1 MNQCLRCSR
10 PCSPTSL
17 FCDTCQSQLHTQLWQ
32 EAQSLAETPTQ
43 TPPVVA
49 MPANPEKKADPAERE
64 TSPIPTIKTP
74 TIEKPPASPI
84 TPPIPQPAVY
94 HGSHLIDQAVQRMS
108 QAAERIA
115 QAGQHSRHIL
125 RPSRLRPIS
134 KNLPIVGRLLSP
146 AASELERQPDEQ
158 TAQSDPEAW
167 PWPGDMEAS
176 DHEHEIWANRTDP
189 LLARQV
195 PRSGQAGAFEE
206 DDLQRAVSEGL
217 ATRPLPIRRARKPHT
232 VQAVFVVLVVLA
244 FAVAGIDGI
253 LASVA
258 LFDHH
263 HPTAVQGGP
272 SSLTLSSN
280 VASVG
285 QTVILHIAHFLP
297 NTHVFVTRDVEE
309 TVELTSG
316 SALVGLDGN
325 GAANVA
331 IMIDESWGPGFHTVQ
346 AEDVANRYTASA
358 TLQIINAGP
367 TRPSHLVIDTSTL
380 NFGADVEGANT
391 IQSFAL
397 HNSGGGSIAWAA
409 SSNKP
414 WLLLAPAQGIFSS
427 SQTIA
432 VAVQRA
438 NLKPGDYSGII
449 TFSSNVGEN
458 EWVKVSMSVRPLPAN
473 AGSVLVVTPALLSF
487 TALDGGA
494 SPASQAL
501 TVSNPGSQP
510 LSWSLASNSPV
521 LLNSQSILL
530 HSFNIGNGWLT
541 IAQTS
546 GTIAP
551 HSSGVIQ
558 VMVNSSEMLAGVYSE
573 MLVFNG
579 GQNTFDTPQNV
590 GISLTVQPHCGLQ
603 LNTGSISFTAVSGQG
618 DPANQSLTLGATASC
633 SGTLAWKAA
642 SAANW
647 LSVSPASGQIRGAQ
661 KTMTAVS
668 VNASI
673 LKPGTYNSTIT
684 FVEAGSTQTEMVQ
697 LVVQAAPPPSQPI
710 MGAAPLNLNFSTT
723 QGMPNPPGQIVTITN
738 NGGSALYWHTTV
750 NPLASSWLGASPS
763 GGSVPAHSAGQVT
776 VNIDT
781 STLTPNTYV
790 GEVVL
795 NGANAN
801 GVTASGS
808 PQTIM
813 VNLVVL
819 PPCTLQQ
826 PSSSA
831 LAFSAV
837 QGTGNPSAQT
847 IAITASGNCNWPIS
861 WNAAISSGASWLS
874 VSPLTGTFPA
884 SGQSSTLTVNADI
897 SGLSPATYNA
907 QVTITASG
915 NAQGSP
921 QMFAVSLTVL
931 PPCSLS
937 VQAPPGGFSF
947 SAVQGQPAPPAQN
960 FSFSESGT
968 CAWPI
973 SWSAIASA
981 GNGNWLSTSP
991 SSGSDN
997 GSGVT
1002 VSVSANPQGLAPGTY
1017 TGTITVSATGSG
1029 GAPVQGSPQSINV
1042 TFTVS
1047 GFTISGTAIACANAQ
1062 CSTSQPFPGAA
1073 LTLVNTSTNQTF
1085 NAVADGSG
1093 NYSFTN
1099 VALGSYTLTIS
1110 GSIGSQSYSGNVS
1123 LSVSSDM
1130 SGFNVN
1136 AYPPS

>member
-1 MNQCLRCSR
+1 MNQCLRCSK

-32 EAQSLAETPTQ
+32 EAQSLTETPTQ
-43 TPPVVA
+43 TPPVVVVSA
-49 MPANPEKKADPAERE
+49 APEEKASSVAERE
-64 TSPIPTIKTP
+64 TNPIPTVKTP
-74 TIEKPPASPI
+74 TIENPPATPL

-94 HGSHLIDQAVQRMS
+94 RGNHLIDQAVQRMN

-115 QAGQHSRHIL
+115 LAGQHSRRIL
-125 RPSRLRPIS
+125 RPLRLRPIS
-134 KNLPIVGRLLSP
+134 KKIPIVGQLFSP
-146 AASELERQPDEQ
+146 ASVESEQQPGEQ
-158 TAQSDPEAW
+158 AW
-167 PWPGDMEAS
+167 PWPIDLEAS
-176 DHEHEIWANRTDP
+176 DHGHEIWANRTDP

-195 PRSGQAGAFEE
+195 PRSGQAGAFE
-206 DDLQRAVSEGL
+206 DDDALQRAVSEGL
-217 ATRPLPIRRARKPHT
+217 ATRPLPIRRARKLHK
-232 VQAVFVVLVVLA
+232 VQAVFIVLVALA
-244 FAVAGIDGI
+244 FAVAGIDGL

-258 LFDHH
+258 LFNHH
-263 HPTAVQGGP
+263 RPTAASGGP
-272 SSLTLSSN
+272 TSLTLSPN

-285 QTVILHIAHFLP
+285 QTVTLHIAHFLP
-297 NTHVFVTRDVEE
+297 NTRAFITHDVEE
-309 TVELTSG
+309 AVELTSG
-316 SALVGLDGN
+316 SALVNIDGN
-325 GAANVA
+325 GAANVT
-331 IMIDESWGPGFHTVQ
+331 ILIDESWGPGFHTVQ
-346 AEDVANRYTASA
+346 AEDVTNRYTASA
-358 TLQIINAGP
+358 TLQIIGSGP
-367 TRPSHLVIDTSTL
+367 TRPSHLVIGANSL

-391 IQSFAL
+391 IQSLAL
-397 HNSGGGSIAWAA
+397 HNSGGGAISWAA
-409 SSNKP
+409 SSNQP

-438 NLKPGDYSGII
+438 DLKPGDYSGLI

-458 EWVKVSMSVRPLPAN
+458 EWVQVHMSVRPLPAN
-473 AGSVLVVTPALLSF
+473 AGSVLVVTPAVLSF

-494 SPASQAL
+494 SPAAQAL
-501 TVSNPGSQP
+501 TISNPGSQP
-510 LSWSLASNSPV
+510 LAWSLASNNPV
-521 LLNSQSILL
+521 LLNSQNVLL
-530 HSFNIGNGWLT
+530 HSFNIGNNWLT
-541 IAQTS
+541 IDQTS

-551 HSSGVIQ
+551 HSSGTIQ
-558 VMVNSSEMLAGVYSE
+558 VMVNSSDLLAGVYSA

-590 GISLTVQPHCGLQ
+590 GVSLTVQPHCGLQ
-603 LNTGSISFTAVSGQG
+603 LNTGSMSFTAVSGQG
-618 DPANQSLTLGATASC
+618 NPANQSLTLNATESC

-642 SAANW
+642 STASW
-647 LSVSPASGQIRGAQ
+647 LSVAPASGQIRGAQ

-684 FVEAGSTQTEMVQ
+684 FIEAGNTQTVMVQ

-710 MGAAPLNLNFSTT
+710 LGAAPLNLNFSTT
-723 QGMPNPPGQIVTITN
+723 QGMPNPPGQVVTITN
-738 NGGSALYWHTTV
+738 NGGSTLYWHTTV
-750 NPLASSWLGASPS
+750 NGLASSWLGASPS
-763 GGSVPAHSAGQVT
+763 GGSVPARSAGQVT

-781 STLTPNTYV
+781 SNLTPNTYV
-790 GEVVL
+790 GEVIL
-795 NGANAN
+795 NGTNAS
-801 GVTASGS
+801 GATASGS

-813 VNLVVL
+813 INLVVL

-847 IAITASGNCNWPIS
+847 INITASGNCNWPIG
-861 WNAAISSGASWLS
+861 WNIAISGGASWLS
-874 VSPLTGTFPA
+874 VSPMSGTFPA
-884 SGQSSTLTVNADI
+884 SGQSSTLNVNANI
-897 SGLSPATYNA
+897 SGLSPNTYNA

-921 QMFAVSLTVL
+921 QSFAVSLTVL

-947 SAVQGQPAPPAQN
+947 SAAQGQPAPPAQN

-973 SWSAIASA
+973 SWSAIASS

-991 SSGSDN
+991 SSGSDG
-997 GSGVT
+997 GSGAT
-1002 VSVSANPQGLAPGTY
+1002 VSVSVNPQGLAPGTY
-1017 TGTITVSATGSG
+1017 TGTITVSASGSG

-1047 GFTISGTAIACANAQ
+1047 GFTISGGVIACGDSQ
-1062 CSTSQPFPGAA
+1062 CSTSQPLPGAA
-1073 LTLVNTSTNQTF
+1073 LTLVNTSSNQTF
-1085 NAVADGSG
+1085 NVTADGSG

-1099 VALGSYTLTIS
+1099 VPLGSYTLTVT

-1123 LSVSSDM
+1123 FSVTGNM

-1136 AYPPS
+1136 TYAPS

>member
-1 MNQCLRCSR
+1 MNRCLRCSK

-32 EAQSLAETPTQ
+32 EAQSLTETPTQ

-49 MPANPEKKADPAERE
+49 VSAVPEEKASSVAERE
-64 TSPIPTIKTP
+64 TNPIPTVKTP
-74 TIEKPPASPI
+74 TIENPPATPL
-84 TPPIPQPAVY
+84 TPPISQPAVY
-94 HGSHLIDQAVQRMS
+94 RGNHLIDQAVQRMN

-115 QAGQHSRHIL
+115 LAGQHSRRIL
-125 RPSRLRPIS
+125 RPLRLRPIS
-134 KNLPIVGRLLSP
+134 RKIPIVGQLFSP
-146 AASELERQPDEQ
+146 ASAEPEPQPGEQ
-158 TAQSDPEAW
+158 TW
-167 PWPGDMEAS
+167 PWPIDLEAS
-176 DHEHEIWANRTDP
+176 DHGHEIWANRTDP

-195 PRSGQAGAFEE
+195 PRSGQAGAFE
-206 DDLQRAVSEGL
+206 DDDALQRAVSEGL
-217 ATRPLPIRRARKPHT
+217 ATRPLPIRRARKLHK
-232 VQAVFVVLVVLA
+232 VQAVFIVLVALA
-244 FAVAGIDGI
+244 FAVAGIDGL

-263 HPTAVQGGP
+263 HPTAASGGP
-272 SSLTLSSN
+272 TSLTLSPN

-285 QTVILHIAHFLP
+285 QIVTLHIAHFLP
-297 NTHVFVTRDVEE
+297 NTRAFITHDVEE
-309 TVELTSG
+309 AVELTSG
-316 SALVGLDGN
+316 SALVSIDGN
-325 GAANVA
+325 GAANVT
-331 IMIDESWGPGFHTVQ
+331 ILIDESWGPGFHTVQ
-346 AEDVANRYTASA
+346 AEDVTNRYTAST
-358 TLQIINAGP
+358 TLQIIGAGP
-367 TRPSHLVIDTSTL
+367 TRPSHLVIGANSL

-391 IQSFAL
+391 IQSLTL
-397 HNSGGGSIAWAA
+397 HNSGGGSISWAA
-409 SSNKP
+409 SSNQP
-414 WLLLAPAQGIFSS
+414 WLLIAPAQGIFSS

-438 NLKPGDYSGII
+438 NLKPGDYSGLI

-458 EWVKVSMSVRPLPAN
+458 EWVQVHMSVRPLPAN
-473 AGSVLVVTPALLSF
+473 VGSVLVVTPAVLSF

-494 SPASQAL
+494 SPAAQAL
-501 TVSNPGSQP
+501 TISNPGSQP
-510 LSWSLASNSPV
+510 LAWSLASNNPV
-521 LLNSQSILL
+521 LLNSQDVLL
-530 HSFNIGNGWLT
+530 HSLNIGNNWLT
-541 IAQTS
+541 TDQTS

-551 HSSGVIQ
+551 HSSGTIQ
-558 VMVNSSEMLAGVYSE
+558 VIVNSSDLLAGVYSA

-603 LNTGSISFTAVSGQG
+603 LNTGSMSFTAVSGQG
-618 DPANQSLTLGATASC
+618 NPANQSLTLNATESC

-642 SAANW
+642 STANW
-647 LSVSPASGQIRGAQ
+647 LSVAPASGQIRGAQ

-673 LKPGTYNSTIT
+673 LKPGTYSSTIT
-684 FVEAGSTQTEMVQ
+684 FIEAGNTQTVMVQ

-710 MGAAPLNLNFSTT
+710 LGAAPLNLNFSTT
-723 QGMPNPPGQIVTITN
+723 QGMPNPPGQVVTITN
-738 NGGSALYWHTTV
+738 NGGSTLYWRTTV
-750 NPLASSWLGASPS
+750 NGLASSWLGASPS
-763 GGSVPAHSAGQVT
+763 GGSVPARSAGQVT

-781 STLTPNTYV
+781 SNLTPNTYV
-790 GEVVL
+790 GEVIL
-795 NGANAN
+795 NGTNAS
-801 GVTASGS
+801 GATASGS

-813 VNLVVL
+813 INLVVL

-837 QGTGNPSAQT
+837 QGTSNPSAQT
-847 IAITASGNCNWPIS
+847 INITASGNCNWPIG
-861 WNAAISSGASWLS
+861 WNIAISGGASWLS
-874 VSPLTGTFPA
+874 VSPMSGTFPA
-884 SGQSSTLTVNADI
+884 SGQSSTLNVNANI
-897 SGLSPATYNA
+897 SGLSPNTYNA

-921 QMFAVSLTVL
+921 QSFAVSLTVL

-947 SAVQGQPAPPAQN
+947 SAAQGQPAPPAQN

-973 SWSAIASA
+973 SWSAIASS

-991 SSGSDN
+991 SSGSDG
-997 GSGVT
+997 GSGAT
-1002 VSVSANPQGLAPGTY
+1002 VSVSVNPQGLAPGTY
-1017 TGTITVSATGSG
+1017 TGTITVSASGSG

-1047 GFTISGTAIACANAQ
+1047 GFTISGGVIACGDSQ
-1062 CSTSQPFPGAA
+1062 CSTSQPLPGAV

-1085 NAVADGSG
+1085 NATADGSG

-1099 VALGSYTLTIS
+1099 VPLGSYTLTVT

-1123 LSVSSDM
+1123 FSVTGNMSS
-1130 SGFNVN
+1130 FNVN
-1136 AYPPS
+1136 TYPPS

>member
-43 TPPVVA
+43 TPLVVVV
-49 MPANPEKKADPAERE
+49 PAEPEKEADPAVERE

-74 TIEKPPASPI
+74 TIEKPPATPV

-94 HGSHLIDQAVQRMS
+94 RGNNLIDQAVQRMS

-115 QAGQHSRHIL
+115 QAGQHSRRIL
-125 RPSRLRPIS
+125 RPSRLKPIS
-134 KNLPIVGRLLSP
+134 KKIPIVGQLFSP
-146 AASELERQPDEQ
+146 APSEPAQPQ
-158 TAQSDPEAW
+158 AAPSALEAW

-176 DHEHEIWANRTDP
+176 DHEHEVWANRTDP
-189 LLARQV
+189 LLARQI

-232 VQAVFVVLVVLA
+232 VQMVFIVLVVLA

-263 HPTAVQGGP
+263 HAPIVQSGP
-272 SSLTLSSN
+272 SSLTLSPN
-280 VASVG
+280 VATVG
-285 QTVILHIAHFLP
+285 QTVTLHIAHFLP
-297 NTHVFVTRDVEE
+297 NTHVFVTHDVEE
-309 TVELTSG
+309 TVQLTSG
-316 SALVGLDGN
+316 SALVGLDGS

-346 AEDVANRYTASA
+346 AEDVTNRYTASA
-358 TLQIINAGP
+358 TLQIIGAGP
-367 TRPSHLVIDTSTL
+367 TRPSHLVIGTNSL

-391 IQSFAL
+391 IQSLVL

-409 SSNKP
+409 SSNQP
-414 WLLLAPAQGIFSS
+414 WLLLAPAQGIFSA

-458 EWVKVSMSVRPLPAN
+458 EWVRVSMSVRPLPAN

-494 SPASQAL
+494 SPAPQEL
-501 TVSNPGSQP
+501 TISNPGSQP
-510 LSWSLASNSPV
+510 LSWSLASNNQV
-521 LLNSQSILL
+521 LLNSQNILL

-558 VMVNSSEMLAGVYSE
+558 VVVNSGDLLAGVYSA

-579 GQNTFDTPQNV
+579 GKNTFDTPQNV

-603 LNTGSISFTAVSGQG
+603 LNTGSMSFTAVSGQG
-618 DPANQSLTLGATASC
+618 NPANQSLTLSTTASC
-633 SGTLAWKAA
+633 SGTLAWKATSTA
-642 SAANW
+642 SW
-647 LSVSPASGQIRGAQ
+647 LAVAPASGQIRGAQ
-661 KTMTAVS
+661 KTVTAVS
-668 VNASI
+668 VNASV
-673 LKPGTYNSTIT
+673 LKPGTYSSTIT
-684 FVEAGSTQTEMVQ
+684 FVEAGGTQTEMVQ

-738 NGGSALYWHTTV
+738 NGGGTLYWHTTV
-750 NPLASSWLGASPS
+750 NILASSWLGASPS
-763 GGSVPAHSAGQVT
+763 GGSIPAHSTGQVK
-776 VNIDT
+776 VSIDT
-781 STLTPNTYV
+781 SNLSPNTYV
-790 GEVVL
+790 GQVVL
-795 NGANAN
+795 NGANGS

-808 PQTIM
+808 PQTIT

-837 QGTGNPSAQT
+837 QGTGNPSAQN
-847 IAITASGNCNWPIS
+847 IAITASGNCDWPID
-861 WNAAISSGASWLS
+861 WNASISGGASWLS
-874 VSPLTGTFPA
+874 VSPLSGTFPA
-884 SGQSSTLTVNADI
+884 SGQSSTLAVNADI
-897 SGLSPATYNA
+897 SGLSSGTYNA

-921 QMFAVSLTVL
+921 QAFAVSLTVL

-947 SAVQGQPAPPAQN
+947 SVEQGQPAPPAQN
-960 FSFSESGT
+960 FSFSEAGT
-968 CAWPI
+968 CAWPV

-981 GNGNWLSTSP
+981 GNGNWLSASP
-991 SSGSDN
+991 SSGSD
-997 GSGVT
+997 SGGGAT
-1002 VSVSANPQGLAPGTY
+1002 VSVSVNPQGLAPGTY

-1042 TFTVS
+1042 TFMVS
-1047 GFTISGTAIACANAQ
+1047 GVNLSGAVIACGDSQ

-1073 LTLVNTSTNQTF
+1073 LTLLNTSTNQTM
-1085 NAVADGSG
+1085 NATADSSG
-1093 NYSFTN
+1093 NYSFSN
-1099 VALGSYTLTIS
+1099 VPLGSYTLTIT
-1110 GSIGSQSYSGNVS
+1110 GSVGSQNYSGNVS
-1123 LSVSSDM
+1123 FSVGGDM

-1136 AYPPS
+1136 AYPSS

>member
-1 MNQCLRCSR
+1 MNRCLRCSK

-32 EAQSLAETPTQ
+32 EAQSLTETPTQ

-49 MPANPEKKADPAERE
+49 VSAAPEEKASSVAERE
-64 TSPIPTIKTP
+64 TNPIPTVKTP
-74 TIEKPPASPI
+74 TIENPPATPL
-84 TPPIPQPAVY
+84 TPPISQPAVY
-94 HGSHLIDQAVQRMS
+94 RGNHLIDQAVQRMN

-115 QAGQHSRHIL
+115 LAGQHSRRIL
-125 RPSRLRPIS
+125 RPLRLRPIS
-134 KNLPIVGRLLSP
+134 RKIPIVGQLFSP
-146 AASELERQPDEQ
+146 ASAEPEPQPGEQ
-158 TAQSDPEAW
+158 TW
-167 PWPGDMEAS
+167 PWPIDLEAS
-176 DHEHEIWANRTDP
+176 DHGHEIWANSTDP

-195 PRSGQAGAFEE
+195 PRSGQAGAFE
-206 DDLQRAVSEGL
+206 DDDALQRAVSEGL
-217 ATRPLPIRRARKPHT
+217 ATRPLPIRRARKLHK
-232 VQAVFVVLVVLA
+232 VQAVFIVLVALA
-244 FAVAGIDGI
+244 FAVAGIDGL

-263 HPTAVQGGP
+263 HPTAASGGP
-272 SSLTLSSN
+272 TSLTLSPN

-285 QTVILHIAHFLP
+285 QIVTLHIAHFLP
-297 NTHVFVTRDVEE
+297 NTRAFITHDVEE
-309 TVELTSG
+309 AVELTSG
-316 SALVGLDGN
+316 SALVSIDGN
-325 GAANVA
+325 GAANVT
-331 IMIDESWGPGFHTVQ
+331 ILIDESWGPGFHTVQ
-346 AEDVANRYTASA
+346 AEDVTNRYTAST
-358 TLQIINAGP
+358 TLQIIGAGP
-367 TRPSHLVIDTSTL
+367 TRPSHLVIGANSL

-391 IQSFAL
+391 IQSLTL
-397 HNSGGGSIAWAA
+397 HNSGGGSISWAA
-409 SSNKP
+409 SSNQP
-414 WLLLAPAQGIFSS
+414 WLLIAPAQGIFSS

-438 NLKPGDYSGII
+438 NLKPGDYSGLI

-458 EWVKVSMSVRPLPAN
+458 EWVQVHMSVRPLPAN
-473 AGSVLVVTPALLSF
+473 VGSVLVVTPAVLSF

-494 SPASQAL
+494 SPAAQAL
-501 TVSNPGSQP
+501 TISNPGSQP
-510 LSWSLASNSPV
+510 LAWSLASNNPV
-521 LLNSQSILL
+521 LLNSQDVLL
-530 HSFNIGNGWLT
+530 HSLNIGNNWLT
-541 IAQTS
+541 TDQTS

-551 HSSGVIQ
+551 HSSGTIQ
-558 VMVNSSEMLAGVYSE
+558 VIVNSSDLLAGVYSA

-590 GISLTVQPHCGLQ
+590 GVSLTVQPHCGLQ
-603 LNTGSISFTAVSGQG
+603 LNTGSMSFTAVSGQG
-618 DPANQSLTLGATASC
+618 NPANQSLTLNATESC

-642 SAANW
+642 STANW
-647 LSVSPASGQIRGAQ
+647 LSVAPASGQIRGAQ

-673 LKPGTYNSTIT
+673 LKPGTYSSTIT
-684 FVEAGSTQTEMVQ
+684 FIEAGNTQTVMVQ

-710 MGAAPLNLNFSTT
+710 LGAAPLNLNFSTT
-723 QGMPNPPGQIVTITN
+723 QGMPNPPGQVVTITN
-738 NGGSALYWHTTV
+738 NGGSTLYWRTTV
-750 NPLASSWLGASPS
+750 NGLASSWLGASPS
-763 GGSVPAHSAGQVT
+763 GGSVPARSAGQVT

-781 STLTPNTYV
+781 SNLTPNTYV
-790 GEVVL
+790 GEVIL
-795 NGANAN
+795 NGTNAS
-801 GVTASGS
+801 GATASGS

-813 VNLVVL
+813 INLVVL

-837 QGTGNPSAQT
+837 QGTSNPSAQT
-847 IAITASGNCNWPIS
+847 INITASGNCNWPIG
-861 WNAAISSGASWLS
+861 WNIAISGGASWLS
-874 VSPLTGTFPA
+874 VSPMSGTFPA
-884 SGQSSTLTVNADI
+884 SGQSSTLNVNANI
-897 SGLSPATYNA
+897 SGLSPNTYNA

-921 QMFAVSLTVL
+921 QSFAVSLTVL

-947 SAVQGQPAPPAQN
+947 SAAQGQPAPPAQN

-973 SWSAIASA
+973 SWSAIASS

-991 SSGSDN
+991 SSGSDG
-997 GSGVT
+997 GSGAT
-1002 VSVSANPQGLAPGTY
+1002 VSVSVNPQGLAPGTY
-1017 TGTITVSATGSG
+1017 TGTITVSASGSG

-1047 GFTISGTAIACANAQ
+1047 GFTISGGVIACGDSQ
-1062 CSTSQPFPGAA
+1062 CSTSQPLPGAV

-1085 NAVADGSG
+1085 NATADGSG

-1099 VALGSYTLTIS
+1099 VPLGSYTLTVT

-1123 LSVSSDM
+1123 FSVTGNMSS
-1130 SGFNVN
+1130 FNVN
-1136 AYPPS
+1136 TYPPS

>member
-1 MNQCLRCSR
+1 MNRCLRCSK

-32 EAQSLAETPTQ
+32 EAQSLTETPTQ

-49 MPANPEKKADPAERE
+49 VSAAPEEKASSVAERE
-64 TSPIPTIKTP
+64 TNPIPTVKTP
-74 TIEKPPASPI
+74 TIENPPATPL
-84 TPPIPQPAVY
+84 TPPISQPAVY
-94 HGSHLIDQAVQRMS
+94 RGNHLIDQAVQRMN

-115 QAGQHSRHIL
+115 LAGQHSRRIL
-125 RPSRLRPIS
+125 RPLRLRPIS
-134 KNLPIVGRLLSP
+134 RKIPIVGQLFSP
-146 AASELERQPDEQ
+146 ASAEPEPQPGEQ
-158 TAQSDPEAW
+158 TW
-167 PWPGDMEAS
+167 PWPIDLEAS
-176 DHEHEIWANRTDP
+176 DHGHEIWANRTDP

-195 PRSGQAGAFEE
+195 PRSGQAGAFE
-206 DDLQRAVSEGL
+206 DDDALQRAVSEGL
-217 ATRPLPIRRARKPHT
+217 ATRPLPIRRARKLHK
-232 VQAVFVVLVVLA
+232 VQAVFIVLVALA
-244 FAVAGIDGI
+244 FAVAGIDGL

-263 HPTAVQGGP
+263 HPTAASGGP
-272 SSLTLSSN
+272 TSLTLSPN

-285 QTVILHIAHFLP
+285 QIVTLHIAHFLP
-297 NTHVFVTRDVEE
+297 NTRAFITHDVEE
-309 TVELTSG
+309 AVELTSG
-316 SALVGLDGN
+316 SALVSIDGN
-325 GAANVA
+325 GAANVT
-331 IMIDESWGPGFHTVQ
+331 ILIDESWGPGFHTVQ
-346 AEDVANRYTASA
+346 AEDVTNRYTAST
-358 TLQIINAGP
+358 TLQIIGAGP
-367 TRPSHLVIDTSTL
+367 TRPSHLVIGANSL

-391 IQSFAL
+391 IQSLTL
-397 HNSGGGSIAWAA
+397 HNSGGGSISWAA
-409 SSNKP
+409 SSNQP
-414 WLLLAPAQGIFSS
+414 WLLIAPAQGIFSS

-438 NLKPGDYSGII
+438 NLKPGDYSGLI

-458 EWVKVSMSVRPLPAN
+458 EWVQVHMSVRPLPAN
-473 AGSVLVVTPALLSF
+473 VGSVLVVTPAVLSF

-494 SPASQAL
+494 SPAAQAL
-501 TVSNPGSQP
+501 TISNPGSQP
-510 LSWSLASNSPV
+510 LAWSLASNNPV
-521 LLNSQSILL
+521 LLNSQDVLL
-530 HSFNIGNGWLT
+530 HSLNIGNNWLT
-541 IAQTS
+541 TDQTS

-551 HSSGVIQ
+551 HSSGTIQ
-558 VMVNSSEMLAGVYSE
+558 VIVNSSDLLAGVYSA

-590 GISLTVQPHCGLQ
+590 GVSLTVQPHCGLQ
-603 LNTGSISFTAVSGQG
+603 LNTGSMSFTAVSGQG
-618 DPANQSLTLGATASC
+618 NPANQSLTLNATESC

-642 SAANW
+642 STANW
-647 LSVSPASGQIRGAQ
+647 LSVAPASGQIRGAQ

-673 LKPGTYNSTIT
+673 LKPGTYSSTIT
-684 FVEAGSTQTEMVQ
+684 FIEAGNTQTVMVQ

-710 MGAAPLNLNFSTT
+710 LGAAPLNLNFSTT
-723 QGMPNPPGQIVTITN
+723 QGMPNPPGQVVTITN
-738 NGGSALYWHTTV
+738 NGGSTLYWRTTV
-750 NPLASSWLGASPS
+750 NGLASSWLGASPS
-763 GGSVPAHSAGQVT
+763 GGSVPARSAGQVT

-781 STLTPNTYV
+781 SNLTPNTYV
-790 GEVVL
+790 GEVIL
-795 NGANAN
+795 NGTNAS
-801 GVTASGS
+801 GATASGS

-813 VNLVVL
+813 INLVVL

-837 QGTGNPSAQT
+837 QGTSNPSAQT
-847 IAITASGNCNWPIS
+847 INITASGNCNWPIG
-861 WNAAISSGASWLS
+861 WNIAISGGASWLS
-874 VSPLTGTFPA
+874 VSPMSGTFPA
-884 SGQSSTLTVNADI
+884 SGQSSTLNVNANI
-897 SGLSPATYNA
+897 SGLSPNTYNA

-921 QMFAVSLTVL
+921 QSFAVSLTVL

-947 SAVQGQPAPPAQN
+947 SAAQGQPAPPAQN

-973 SWSAIASA
+973 SWSAIASS

-991 SSGSDN
+991 SSGSDG
-997 GSGVT
+997 GSGAT
-1002 VSVSANPQGLAPGTY
+1002 VSVSVNPQGLAPGTY
-1017 TGTITVSATGSG
+1017 TGTITVSASGSG

-1047 GFTISGTAIACANAQ
+1047 GFTISGGVIACGDSQ
-1062 CSTSQPFPGAA
+1062 CSTSQPLPGAA

-1085 NAVADGSG
+1085 NATADGSG

-1099 VALGSYTLTIS
+1099 VPLGSYTLTVT

-1123 LSVSSDM
+1123 FSVTGNMSS
-1130 SGFNVN
+1130 FNVN
-1136 AYPPS
+1136 TYPPS

>member
-1 MNQCLRCSR
+1 MNRCLRCSK

-32 EAQSLAETPTQ
+32 EAQSLTETPTQ

-49 MPANPEKKADPAERE
+49 VSAAPEEKASSVAERE
-64 TSPIPTIKTP
+64 TNPIPTVKTP
-74 TIEKPPASPI
+74 TIENPPATPL
-84 TPPIPQPAVY
+84 TPPISQPAVY
-94 HGSHLIDQAVQRMS
+94 RGNHLIDQAVQRMN

-115 QAGQHSRHIL
+115 LAGQHSRRIL
-125 RPSRLRPIS
+125 RPLRLRPIS
-134 KNLPIVGRLLSP
+134 RKIPIVGQLFSP
-146 AASELERQPDEQ
+146 ASAEPEPQPGEQ
-158 TAQSDPEAW
+158 TW
-167 PWPGDMEAS
+167 PWPIDLEAS
-176 DHEHEIWANRTDP
+176 DHGHEIWANRTDP

-195 PRSGQAGAFEE
+195 PRSGQAGAFE
-206 DDLQRAVSEGL
+206 DDDALQRAVSEGL
-217 ATRPLPIRRARKPHT
+217 ATRPLPIRRARKLHK
-232 VQAVFVVLVVLA
+232 VQAVFIVLVALA
-244 FAVAGIDGI
+244 FAVAGIDGL

-263 HPTAVQGGP
+263 HPTAASGGP
-272 SSLTLSSN
+272 TSLTLSPN

-285 QTVILHIAHFLP
+285 QIVTLHIAHFLP
-297 NTHVFVTRDVEE
+297 NTRAFITHDVEE
-309 TVELTSG
+309 AVELTSG
-316 SALVGLDGN
+316 SALVSIDGN
-325 GAANVA
+325 GAANVT
-331 IMIDESWGPGFHTVQ
+331 ILIDESWGPGFHTVQ
-346 AEDVANRYTASA
+346 AEDVTNRYTAST
-358 TLQIINAGP
+358 TLQIIGAGP
-367 TRPSHLVIDTSTL
+367 TRPSHLVIGANSL

-391 IQSFAL
+391 IQSLTL
-397 HNSGGGSIAWAA
+397 HNSGGGSISWAA
-409 SSNKP
+409 SSNQP
-414 WLLLAPAQGIFSS
+414 WLLIAPAQGIFSS

-438 NLKPGDYSGII
+438 NLKPGDYSGLI

-458 EWVKVSMSVRPLPAN
+458 EWVQVHMSVRPLPAN
-473 AGSVLVVTPALLSF
+473 VGSVLVVTPAVLSF

-494 SPASQAL
+494 SPAAQAL
-501 TVSNPGSQP
+501 TISNPGSQP
-510 LSWSLASNSPV
+510 LAWSLASNNPV
-521 LLNSQSILL
+521 LLNSQDVLL
-530 HSFNIGNGWLT
+530 HSLNIGNNWLT
-541 IAQTS
+541 TDQTS

-551 HSSGVIQ
+551 HSSGTIQ
-558 VMVNSSEMLAGVYSE
+558 VIVNSSDLLAGVYSA

-590 GISLTVQPHCGLQ
+590 GVSLTVQPHCGLQ
-603 LNTGSISFTAVSGQG
+603 LNTGSMSFTAVSGQG
-618 DPANQSLTLGATASC
+618 NPANQSLTLNATESC
-633 SGTLAWKAA
+633 SGTLAWKAE
-642 SAANW
+642 STANW
-647 LSVSPASGQIRGAQ
+647 LSVAPASGQIRGAQ

-673 LKPGTYNSTIT
+673 LKPGTYSSTIT
-684 FVEAGSTQTEMVQ
+684 FIEAGNTQTVMVQ

-710 MGAAPLNLNFSTT
+710 LGAAPLNLNFSTT
-723 QGMPNPPGQIVTITN
+723 QGMPNPPGQVVTITN
-738 NGGSALYWHTTV
+738 NGGSTLYWRTTV
-750 NPLASSWLGASPS
+750 NGLASSWLGASPS
-763 GGSVPAHSAGQVT
+763 GGSVPARSAGQVT

-781 STLTPNTYV
+781 SNLTPNTYV
-790 GEVVL
+790 GEVIL
-795 NGANAN
+795 NGTNAS
-801 GVTASGS
+801 GATASGS

-813 VNLVVL
+813 INLVVL

-837 QGTGNPSAQT
+837 QGTSNPSAQT
-847 IAITASGNCNWPIS
+847 INITASGNCNWPIG
-861 WNAAISSGASWLS
+861 WNIAISGGASWLS
-874 VSPLTGTFPA
+874 VSPMSGTFPA
-884 SGQSSTLTVNADI
+884 SGQSSTLNVNANI
-897 SGLSPATYNA
+897 SGLSPNTYNA

-921 QMFAVSLTVL
+921 QSFAVSLTVL

-947 SAVQGQPAPPAQN
+947 SAAQGQPAPPAQN

-973 SWSAIASA
+973 SWSAIASS

-991 SSGSDN
+991 SSGSDG
-997 GSGVT
+997 GSGAT
-1002 VSVSANPQGLAPGTY
+1002 VSVSVNPQGLAPGTY
-1017 TGTITVSATGSG
+1017 TGTITVSASGSG

-1047 GFTISGTAIACANAQ
+1047 GFTISGGVIACGDSQ
-1062 CSTSQPFPGAA
+1062 CSTSQPLPGAA

-1085 NAVADGSG
+1085 NATADGSG

-1099 VALGSYTLTIS
+1099 VPLGSYTLTVT

-1123 LSVSSDM
+1123 FSVTGNMSS
-1130 SGFNVN
+1130 FNVN
-1136 AYPPS
+1136 TYPPS

>member
-32 EAQSLAETPTQ
+32 ETQSLVETPTQ
-43 TPPVVA
+43 TPLVVA
-49 MPANPEKKADPAERE
+49 VPADQGKKADPAAERE

-74 TIEKPPASPI
+74 TIEKPPATPL
-84 TPPIPQPAVY
+84 TPPISQPAVY
-94 HGSHLIDQAVQRMS
+94 RGNHFIDQAVQRMS

-115 QAGQHSRHIL
+115 QAGQHGRHIL

-134 KNLPIVGRLLSP
+134 KKTPIVGQLLSP
-146 AASELERQPDEQ
+146 APPELERQA
-158 TAQSDPEAW
+158 AQAAPEAW
-167 PWPGDMEAS
+167 PWPIDLEAS
-176 DHEHEIWANRTDP
+176 DHEHEVWANRTDP

-232 VQAVFVVLVVLA
+232 VQMVFMVLVALA

-258 LFDHH
+258 LFAHH
-263 HPTAVQGGP
+263 HPTPVSGGL
-272 SSLTLSSN
+272 SSLTLSPN

-285 QTVILHIAHFLP
+285 QTVTLHITHFLP
-297 NTHVFVTRDVEE
+297 NTHVFVTHDVEE
-309 TVELTSG
+309 TVQLMSG
-316 SALVGLDGN
+316 SALVGLDDT

-331 IMIDESWGPGFHTVQ
+331 ILIDESWGPGFHTVQ
-346 AEDVANRYTASA
+346 AEDVTNRYTASA
-358 TLQIINAGP
+358 TLQIIGAGP
-367 TRPSHLVIDTSTL
+367 TRPSHLVIGASTL

-391 IQSFAL
+391 IQSLVL

-409 SSNKP
+409 SSNQP
-414 WLLLAPAQGIFSS
+414 WLLLAPTQGIFSA

-458 EWVKVSMSVRPLPAN
+458 EWVRVSMSVRPLPAN

-494 SPASQAL
+494 SPAPQEL
-501 TVSNPGSQP
+501 TISNPGSQS
-510 LSWSLASNSPV
+510 LSWSLASNNPV

-530 HSFNIGNGWLT
+530 HSFNIGSGWLT
-541 IAQTS
+541 TAQTS

-558 VMVNSSEMLAGVYSE
+558 VMVNSSDLLAGVYSD
-573 MLVFNG
+573 MLVFDG
-579 GQNTFDTPQNV
+579 GQNTFDTPQDV
-590 GISLTVQPHCGLQ
+590 GVSLTVQPHCGLQ

-618 DPANQSLTLGATASC
+618 NPADQSLTLSATASC
-633 SGTLAWKAA
+633 SGTLAWKAD
-642 SAANW
+642 SAASW
-647 LSVSPASGQIRGAQ
+647 LAVSPASGQIRGAQ

-673 LKPGTYNSTIT
+673 LKPGTYSSTIT
-684 FVEAGSTQTEMVQ
+684 FVEAGGTQTEMVQ
-697 LVVQAAPPPSQPI
+697 LAVQAAPSPSQPI
-710 MGAAPLNLNFSTT
+710 IGAAPLNLNFSTT

-738 NGGSALYWHTTV
+738 NGGSTLYWHTTV
-750 NPLASSWLGASPS
+750 NILASSWLGASPS
-763 GGSVPAHSAGQVT
+763 GGSVPAHSAGQVK
-776 VNIDT
+776 VSIDT

-790 GEVVL
+790 GQVVL
-795 NGANAN
+795 NGANGSGA
-801 GVTASGS
+801 TASGS
-808 PQTIM
+808 PQTIT

-847 IAITASGNCNWPIS
+847 IAITASGNCNWPIT
-861 WNAAISSGASWLS
+861 WNAAISGGASWLGL
-874 VSPLTGTFPA
+874 SPLSGTFPA
-884 SGQSSTLTVNADI
+884 SGQSSTLTVNVST
-897 SGLSPATYNA
+897 SGLSPNTYNA

-921 QMFAVSLTVL
+921 QTFAVSLTVS

-937 VQAPPGGFSF
+937 VQAPPSGFSF

-960 FSFSESGT
+960 FTFSEAGT
-968 CAWPI
+968 CAWPV

-981 GNGNWLSTSP
+981 GNGNWLSASP
-991 SSGSDN
+991 SSGSDS
-997 GSGVT
+997 GSGAT

-1042 TFTVS
+1042 SFTVS
-1047 GFTISGTAIACANAQ
+1047 GFSISGAVVACGDSQ
-1062 CSTSQPFPGAA
+1062 CSTSQPLPGAA
-1073 LTLVNTSTNQTF
+1073 LILINTSTNQSF
-1085 NAVADGSG
+1085 NVIADGSG

-1099 VALGSYTLTIS
+1099 VALGSYTLTIT

-1123 LSVSSDM
+1123 FSVTGNL

-1136 AYPPS
+1136 AYPPA